1 MEIFCLN
8 CNNRNNKIVN
18 QLISKKN
25 NRLQEERLK
34 NLKKY
39 LKLIHNFLKTGWK
52 RKSEMLIMQIL
63 Y

>member
-8 CNNRNNKIVN
+8 CNNSNNKIVN

-39 LKLIHNFLKTGWK
+39 LKLIHNFFKTGWK